1 MRIHPSVRWALV
13 AAALLVS
20 AAATPTVLAACALII
35 ASCFVLLGLGG
46 RLLKFILLVLPIIGV
61 SAALWLFVLADTFT
75 AESLLRAC
83 GQLLE
88 PGSNF
93 ISLLRAVTSASLIV
107 IALGAV
113 PDGAAYAVLRSM
125 ALPQTVAFV
134 FASGA
139 SLVESV
145 QEAAERS
152 VIALRAQGL
161 MKPTFGS
168 RVTNLGRVVGLTW
181 LSSLSLIAHRAETKW
196 SGNGFVDAL
205 KRKTRPL
212 ATSVWDTAVCFL
224 TIAAIVFV
232 LVTGVE
238 I

>member
-1 MRIHPSVRWALV
+1 MRIHPAVRWLLV
-13 AAALLVS
+13 SAALLVS
-20 AAATPTVLAACALII
+20 VAATPPVLAACAMII
-35 ASCFVLLGLGG
+35 ASCFVFLRLGG
-46 RLLKFILLVLPIIGV
+46 RLLKFVVLVLPIIAV
-61 SAALWLFVLADTFT
+61 SAALWVFVLADTFT
-75 AESLLRAC
+75 AESLLRA
-83 GQLLE
+83 GKQLVE

-93 ISLLRAVTSASLIV
+93 MSLLRAVTSASLIV

-113 PDGAAYAVLRSM
+113 PDGATYAVLRSM

-152 VIALRAQGL
+152 VVALRAQGL
-161 MKPTFGS
+161 MRPTFGS
-168 RVTNLGRVVGLTW
+168 KVANLGRVVGLTW
-181 LSSLSLIAHRAETKW
+181 LSGLSLIAHRAETKW
-196 SGNGFVDAL
+196 SGNGFVDIL
-205 KRKTRPL
+205 QRGTRPP
-212 ATSVWDTAVCFL
+212 ATSVWDTAVSVV

-232 LVTGVE
+232 VGSGVG